1 MRKDDYEVIA
11 YKILAY
17 YYACIKEGI
26 RGSVTNARELV
37 GCNASYFASVVEELM
52 RMGLL
57 KGNAL
62 EGQPESIISAD
73 LSITLEGVG
82 YLDSSM
88 MVKAR
93 NALGKA
99 FEPVLS
105 SAVRLTALL

>member
-17 YYACIKEGI
+17 YYACLKEGI
-26 RGSVTNARELV
+26 RGSVINASELV
-37 GCNASYFASVVEELM
+37 GCNASYFGSVVEELM
-52 RMGLL
+52 RLGLL
-57 KGNAL
+57 KDNAQ
-62 EGQPESIISAD
+62 EGQTESITSAD

-82 YLDSSM
+82 YLDSPM
-88 MVKAR
+88 MVKVC
-93 NALGKA
+93 NALGEA